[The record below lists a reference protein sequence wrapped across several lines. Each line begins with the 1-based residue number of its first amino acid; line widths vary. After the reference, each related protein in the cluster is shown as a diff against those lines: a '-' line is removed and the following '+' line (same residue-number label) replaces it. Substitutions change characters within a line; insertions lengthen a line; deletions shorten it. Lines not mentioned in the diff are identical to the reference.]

1 VTVHRTAIT
10 VAPLGQGLT
19 RAGHDG
25 RDRPPGTTALTVR

>member
-1 VTVHRTAIT
+1 VTVHRAAIM
-10 VAPLGQGLT
+10 VAPLGEGLI